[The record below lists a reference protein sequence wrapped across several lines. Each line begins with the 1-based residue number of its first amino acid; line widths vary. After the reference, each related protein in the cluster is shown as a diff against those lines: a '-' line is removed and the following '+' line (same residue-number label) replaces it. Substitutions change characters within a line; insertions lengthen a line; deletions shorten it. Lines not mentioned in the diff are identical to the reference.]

1 MNSQHWTLLR
11 RIAATTSFG
20 FLTLVSIPV
29 HGQES
34 ETQTPNQPP
43 VEARIRLRT
52 DVDTNQIKSEEIQ
65 FSPVPA
71 MTDSDATSTHRSLLD
86 SRFSGFPKS
95 SASSVITPTAPLNE
109 LQSKPIASGVAPTG
123 FNASATIVPVT
134 YAATPAVQEQQG
146 DEVAQIDPDNPLF
159 QGLSGSVRIIV
170 DEKTNKLTVI
180 GDPADVA
187 IVERKLKEIRETTQE
202 EERIP
207 ERITLRNSD
216 SETISESIRQIYEE
230 NYEPKVGKA
239 EIIPLPTQNALLVF
253 GSQGAIDAVREIVD
267 KIDAD
272 VMPEEAK
279 DFQAFSLK
287 HVSAADAKRRLE
299 EFFGGSENAE
309 ALPVGAWTVVA
320 DYRSNVIVVR
330 GNAQVIQQAK
340 LLIDAIDI
348 DEEMLSTK
356 SVRVFQLQNAI
367 AGDMAIILQDAINGA
382 LKNVAQPIQSNA
394 QGGGIT
400 PGQPGQD
407 GNETSSETTPS
418 KLQLQTVGKDGKVV
432 TSGALFDVRVTP
444 DSASNSLI
452 VRGPASAMPLIAE
465 LISQLDRLP
474 NAETLIKVFQV
485 VNGDAEQ
492 LLTMLESIFGA
503 DDNQGNVNQTGALA
517 TLPLQTAS
525 TTPGAAL
532 VNLRFAIDQRTNSII
547 ATGPGGDLQVV
558 EDLLNRLDE
567 DLRSRRQTIVY
578 RLSNSN
584 VLDVEEA
591 LNSLLDSRSDVLA
604 QDPRSAGGAVLADQE
619 IVIVPELGSN
629 SLVISSLPE
638 NFPEIEN
645 IIKRLDRRPPMVK
658 VKVMMAEVSLGSL
671 EEFGV
676 ELGIQDSLL
685 FDRSTSVANNTTGI
699 NGFGNGITGTGF
711 DFNSTGA
718 ANTNASFRETIAGSA
733 LSNLNIGQTNAELG
747 YGGLVLSAGN
757 ESVNVLI
764 RALKDRNCLKVLSRP
779 HIMTLENLQGRVS
792 VGQSVPRITSSTQTN
807 FGGVSNGV
815 EDRDVGVILEIT
827 PRVSPDGMITM
838 FVNIVKSSL
847 GQEEDGVA
855 VAVDNNGNVVRQA
868 PINATEAQTTI
879 LSRSGQTVVFSGLI
893 QETKQ
898 HAERGVPILSDLPF
912 VGPLFK
918 FESDQASRSELLI
931 IMTPYLVDADE
942 VIEAQNADEMER
954 MHWCLCDVA
963 EIYGNTDFD
972 PVHVD
977 IGATRT
983 LYPGQEEQMYYS
995 SENQASQDQQVG
1007 QVSHSN
1013 DASASP
1019 SNVKN
1024 AGFIQKMKLDV
1035 KKSPVG
1041 RIADRLRGHNPANRN
1056 DRNRRDFEELKRLR
1070 GQQQE

>member
-1 MNSQHWTLLR
+1 MKSQHWTLLR
-11 RIAATTSFG
+11 SIAATTSFAI
-20 FLTLVSIPV
+20 LTLASQQ
-29 HGQES
+29 GFAQES
-34 ETQTPNQPP
+34 ESSTPAEYPP
-43 VEARIRLRT
+43 AEARIRLRT
-52 DVDTNQIKSEEIQ
+52 GADVQPAEGGEFQ
-65 FSPVPA
+65 FAPVPVIGGV
-71 MTDSDATSTHRSLLD
+71 ATANQRSLLD
-86 SRFSGFPKS
+86 SRFKRFPTS
-95 SASSVITPTAPLNE
+95 EPS
-109 LQSKPIASGVAPTG
+109 
-123 FNASATIVPVT
+123 
-134 YAATPAVQEQQG
+134 PAVHFQPVIQPKILPTQGTIAPVNWEAPATSMAVGFQLPQQDG
-146 DEVAQIDPDNPLF
+146 QQSGEEVAQINPDNPLF
-159 QGLSGSVRIIV
+159 QGLKGTVKIIV

-187 IVERKLKEIRETTQE
+187 IVERKLEEIRESTEE

-207 ERITLRNSD
+207 ERIPLRYSA
-216 SETISESIRQIYEE
+216 SEEISESIRQIYDE
-230 NYEPKVGKA
+230 NFTASVGKA
-239 EIIPLPTQNALLVF
+239 EIIPLKSPNALLVF
-253 GSQGAIDAVREIVD
+253 GSQAAIDAVRKIVD
-267 KIDAD
+267 KIESD

-279 DFQAFSLK
+279 DFASFNLK
-287 HVSAADAKRRLE
+287 HLSSADAKRRLD
-299 EFFGGSENAE
+299 EFFGGGDNAE
-309 ALPVGAWTVVA
+309 AFPIGAWTVVA
-320 DYRSNVIVVR
+320 DYRSNVVVVR

-340 LLIDAIDI
+340 LLIQAIDI
-348 DEEMLSTK
+348 DEESLSTK

-367 AGDMAIILQDAINGA
+367 ASDLAIILQDAINGA

-407 GNETSSETTPS
+407 GNEFSSETTPS
-418 KLQLQTVGKDGKVV
+418 KLQLQTVGKGGKII
-432 TSGALFDVRVTP
+432 TSGLLFDVRVTP

-452 VRGPASAMPLIAE
+452 VRGPASAMPLVEE

-474 NAETLIKVFQV
+474 NAETMIKVFQV

-503 DDNQGNVNQTGALA
+503 NDDQGNQNQVGGIAE
-517 TLPLQTAS
+517 LPLQTAS

-532 VNLRFAIDQRTNSII
+532 INLRFAIDQRTNSII

-567 DLRSRRQTIVY
+567 DLRSRRQTVVY

-584 VLDVEEA
+584 VLDVHES
-591 LNSLLDSRSDVLA
+591 LNDLLDSRSDVLA
-604 QDPRSAGGAVLADQE
+604 QDPRAAGGAVLSDQE

-629 SLVISSLPE
+629 SLIISALPE

-685 FDRSTSVANNTTGI
+685 FSRSTTIAADGS
-699 NGFGNGITGTGF
+699 ITGGSGF
-711 DFNSTGA
+711 DFNGPAT
-718 ANTNASFRETIAGSA
+718 ANRNATFPETLAGQA
-733 LSNLNIGQTNAELG
+733 LSNLNIGRTNAALG

-757 ESVNVLI
+757 ESINILL
-764 RALKDRNCLKVLSRP
+764 RALKDRNCLRVLSRP

-792 VGQSVPRITSSTQTN
+792 VGQIVPRITTSTQN
-807 FGGVSNGV
+807 QFGGISNGV
-815 EDRDVGVILEIT
+815 EETNVGVILEIT

-838 FVNIVKSSL
+838 FVNIVKSEL

-855 VAVDNNGNVVRQA
+855 VAVNTDGTVVRQA

-893 QETKQ
+893 QESKA
-898 HAERGVPILSDLPF
+898 HAERGIPILSDLPV

-918 FESDQASRSELLI
+918 FESDVASRTELLI

-942 VIEAQNADEMER
+942 VIDSQNADEMER
-954 MHWCLCDVA
+954 MHWCLSDVA

-977 IGATRT
+977 QGATRT
-983 LYPGQEEQMYYS
+983 LHPGQDEELFWSGQNEAS
-995 SENQASQDQQVG
+995 QGQQEVDQASHTVDQSSTKPTVEK
-1007 QVSHSN
+1007 
-1013 DASASP
+1013 AS
-1019 SNVKN
+1019 
-1024 AGFIQKMKLDV
+1024 FMQKMKLEM

-1041 RIADRLRGHNPANRN
+1041 KIADRIRGNNPSNRN
-1056 DRNRRDFEELKRLR
+1056 DRNRNDFEELKRLR
-1070 GQQQE
+1070 SQRQE

>member
-1 MNSQHWTLLR
+1 MNSRNLTLLR
-11 RIAATTSFG
+11 RLAATTSFG
-20 FLTLVSIPV
+20 FLTFVSLPV

-34 ETQTPNQPP
+34 EAQTPDQPP

-52 DVDTNQIKSEEIQ
+52 DANTNPIGSNEIQ
-65 FSPVPA
+65 LSPVPA
-71 MTDSDATSTHRSLLD
+71 MTDSDTTSKHRSLLN
-86 SRFSGFPKS
+86 SRFNDFPKS
-95 SASSVITPTAPLNE
+95 DASTVITPTADPTQIQSE
-109 LQSKPIASGVAPTG
+109 LIPSSIAANGL
-123 FNASATIVPVT
+123 NASATIVPVA
-134 YAATPAVQEQQG
+134 YAGPPIVQDPQG
-146 DEVAQIDPDNPLF
+146 DEVAQIEPDNPLF

-187 IVERKLKEIRETTQE
+187 IVERKLKEIRETTEE

-207 ERITLRNSD
+207 ERISLRFSN

-230 NYEPKVGKA
+230 NYEAKVGKA
-239 EIIPLPTQNALLVF
+239 EIIPLPSQNALLVF

-267 KIDAD
+267 KIESD

-279 DFQAFSLK
+279 DFESFSLK
-287 HVSAADAKRRLE
+287 HVSAVDAKRRLE
-299 EFFGGSENAE
+299 EFFGGSDNAE
-309 ALPVGAWTVVA
+309 AFPVGAWTVVA
-320 DYRSNVIVVR
+320 DYRSNVVVVR

-348 DEEMLSTK
+348 DETIAPTK

-367 AGDMAIILQDAINGA
+367 AGDLAIILQDAINGA
-382 LKNVAQPIQSNA
+382 LKNIAQPIQSNA

-418 KLQLQTVGKDGKVV
+418 KLQLQTVGKDGKVL
-432 TSGALFDVRVTP
+432 TTGALFDVRVTP

-474 NAETLIKVFQV
+474 NAETMIKVFQV

-503 DDNQGNVNQTGALA
+503 DDNQQNQNQTGALA

-591 LNSLLDSRSDVLA
+591 LNTLLDARSDVLA
-604 QDPRSAGGAVLADQE
+604 NDPRTAGGAVLADQE
-619 IVIVPELGSN
+619 IAIVPELGSN
-629 SLVISSLPE
+629 SLIISSLPE

-658 VKVMMAEVSLGSL
+658 VRVLMAEVSLGSL
-671 EEFGV
+671 EEFGI

-685 FDRSTSVANNTTGI
+685 FDRSTTTGAA
-699 NGFGNGITGTGF
+699 GGITGTGF
-711 DFNSTGA
+711 DFNNAGT
-718 ANTNASFRETIAGSA
+718 ANLNNVFTETLAGQA
-733 LSNLNIGQTNAELG
+733 LSNLGLGRTNAALG

-757 ESVNVLI
+757 ESVNVLL
-764 RALKDRNCLKVLSRP
+764 RALKDRGCLKVLSRP
-779 HIMTLENLQGRVS
+779 QVMTLENLQGRVS
-792 VGQSVPRITSSTQTN
+792 VGQVVPRIGDSNTTAT
-807 FGGVSNGV
+807 GIVSNSIDNV
-815 EDRDVGVILEIT
+815 NVGVVLEIT

-838 FVNIVKSSL
+838 FLNIVKSSL
-847 GQEEDGVA
+847 GAESEGVI
-855 VAVDNNGNVVRQA
+855 VAVDGMGA
-868 PINATEAQTTI
+868 PITQVPINSTEAQTTI
-879 LSRSGQTVVFSGLI
+879 LSRSGQTIVFSGLI
-893 QETKQ
+893 QETKE
-898 HAERGVPILSDLPF
+898 HVERGAPILSDLPII
-912 VGPLFK
+912 GPLFK
-918 FESDQASRSELLI
+918 FESDTASRSELLI

-977 IGATRT
+977 TGAART
-983 LYPGQEEQMYYS
+983 LYPGQDDQMYYS
-995 SENQASQDQQVG
+995 SENQASQGQAVG

-1013 DASASP
+1013 DLSNSQ
-1019 SNVKN
+1019 SNVKD

-1041 RIADRLRGHNPANRN
+1041 RIADRIRGNNPSNRN

-1070 GQQQE
+1070 SQQQE